1 MVGDLPEITS
11 YDKQI
16 TAIILTLNGFEPSN
30 NISPQCGHKRLF

>member
-1 MVGDLPEITS
+1 MVGELTEIIS